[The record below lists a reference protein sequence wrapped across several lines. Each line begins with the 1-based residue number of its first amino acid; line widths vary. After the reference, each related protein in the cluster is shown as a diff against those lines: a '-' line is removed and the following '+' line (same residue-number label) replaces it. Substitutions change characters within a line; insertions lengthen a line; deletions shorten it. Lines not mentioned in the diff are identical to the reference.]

1 LASPRPCA
9 ARWRW
14 QGKTLDEIDIRLFR
28 LIEELPRV
36 SGETFDVGPLPFGI
50 ERIEDK
56 RRFSRADQAGDDHH
70 LLKRDLQA
78 EVLQIVLACT
88 TNFDNF
94 RSAFSRRMLNL
105 LAKNGGSFSPANR
118 VIEGTTKSF
127 AAVRLRVG

>member
-1 LASPRPCA
+1 
-9 ARWRW
+9 
-14 QGKTLDEIDIRLFR
+14 
-28 LIEELPRV
+28 
-36 SGETFDVGPLPFGI
+36 
-50 ERIEDK
+50 
-56 RRFSRADQAGDDHH
+56 
-70 LLKRDLQA
+70 
-78 EVLQIVLACT
+78 VLACT